1 MQSVPNDRLFKGVHS
16 DAKKS
21 YHCCIKLHENGK
33 NTGVFCNDLTSKL
46 PRIKTIEASSKI
58 QKSTSPLVFPL

>member
-33 NTGVFCNDLTSKL
+33 NTGFFCNDLTSKL
-46 PRIKTIEASSKI
+46 HKIKTTEAISKI
-58 QKSTSPLVFPL
+58 KKSTGPQGFPL